1 MATKKT
7 QKDFYNDII
16 KVVSE
21 VGRTDLAEFC
31 EGRIAVLD
39 KKTAS
44 RSKKVNEANESI
56 KAIIL
61 EVLATMEGTVTEI
74 QKANDVLGELSN
86 QKVSSM
92 LRQLKDEDKVNKRTE
107 GRKSIFSLA

>member
-56 KAIIL
+56 KATIL
-61 EVLATMEGTVTEI
+61 DVLATMEGTVTEI

-86 QKVSSM
+86 QKVSTM
-92 LRQLKDEDKVNKRTE
+92 ARQLKDSGKVSKRME
-107 GRKSIFSLA
+107 GRKSIYSLA